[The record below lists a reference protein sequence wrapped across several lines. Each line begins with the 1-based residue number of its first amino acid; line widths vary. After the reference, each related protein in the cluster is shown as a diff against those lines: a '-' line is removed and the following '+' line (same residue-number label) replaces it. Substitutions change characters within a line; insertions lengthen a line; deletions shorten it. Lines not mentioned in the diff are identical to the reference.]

1 MRNVYDDEDEVR
13 EARPWWLRGRS
24 SYDTAPTSPKLRSS
38 QRLMVPNGVVRGVD
52 TDNEWLWQGQVV
64 EEGSTYNGDRWF
76 YVMFQGFGVP
86 YSEKRTESVE
96 AAFIMVEASR
106 GRSVFDE
113 GGKARAQVQFLV
125 LRNAIANER
134 LGFQQDPQV
143 SFSAHRYG
151 PYAADNIQAT
161 NKWEIVQIAIDK
173 TIRKWLRTPISDE
186 FLVLPD
192 VDLIYNLD
200 WLSEVA
206 FPEMDRGFKGIE
218 P

>member
-24 SYDTAPTSPKLRSS
+24 SYDTAPTSPKLHSNS
-38 QRLMVPNGVVRGVD
+38 G
-52 TDNEWLWQGQVV
+52 TDNQWLWQGQVV
-64 EEGSTYNGDRWF
+64 EEGSTHNGDRWF

-113 GGKARAQVQFLV
+113 GGKARAQVQFLA
-125 LRNAIANER
+125 LRNNADKEQVANAWPV
-134 LGFQQDPQV
+134 G
-143 SFSAHRYG
+143 AYRYG
-151 PYAADNIQAT
+151 TYFADNIQAT